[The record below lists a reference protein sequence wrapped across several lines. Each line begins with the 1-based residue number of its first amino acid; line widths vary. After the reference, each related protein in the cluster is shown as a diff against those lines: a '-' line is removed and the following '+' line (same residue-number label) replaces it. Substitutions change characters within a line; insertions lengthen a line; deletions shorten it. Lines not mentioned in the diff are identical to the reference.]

1 MNTSGFNTENNLS
14 VSVQTN
20 LIKTWFMQRPLCLD
34 LQLIIMYKPVKQAF
48 PKKQHVKYGSG
59 VFRRVV
65 GNLIKDVILASFCT
79 KAIFDSSMQSYFKI
93 NFI

>member
-1 MNTSGFNTENNLS
+1 
-14 VSVQTN
+14 
-20 LIKTWFMQRPLCLD
+20 
-34 LQLIIMYKPVKQAF
+34 MYKPVKQAF

-65 GNLIKDVILASFCT
+65 GDLIKDVILASFCT

-93 NFI
+93 NFICAMLISYVENHQLFGSLTKLPTAGQE